1 MTVKN
6 SFPRGLFFTG
16 LVFAL
21 AILMPS
27 VALGQE
33 DAAAVPDTSISVAD
47 IFKDG
52 GTIGWIIVVLSVV
65 ALALSIEDA
74 VNIRK
79 DKLAPPELIDEI
91 EALFEA
97 GDFQEAIE
105 LCEAEPNFF
114 TNVVAAGLPKLNA
127 SFEAMEKALEE
138 MTEEEALK
146 LHTKV
151 GWLSFIA
158 AVSPMLGL
166 LGTVTGM
173 IQAFKVIAATK
184 GQADPSQLSS
194 GISGALVT
202 TMFGLIVALPVTF
215 AFTLFRNKV
224 VKMTI
229 EIGAIVEDLFE
240 RFRPTKAVA

>member
-1 MTVKN
+1 MSTKTILLMILGLALVIALPGLASAQGSAKPEVTITV
-6 SFPRGLFFTG
+6 G
-16 LVFAL
+16 
-21 AILMPS
+21 
-27 VALGQE
+27 E
-33 DAAAVPDTSISVAD
+33 
-47 IFKDG
+47 IFSDG
-52 GTIGWIIVVLSVV
+52 GMIGWMIVILSVV
-65 ALALSIEDA
+65 ALAMSIENA

-79 DKLAPPELIDEI
+79 DKLAPPELIDEV

-127 SFEAMEKALEE
+127 SFDAMEKALEE

-158 AVSPMLGL
+158 AVAPMLGL

-173 IQAFKVIAATK
+173 IQAFKVIAASK
-184 GQADPSQLSS
+184 GQADPSDLSS
-194 GISGALVT
+194 GISGALIT
-202 TMFGLIVALPVTF
+202 TMFGLIVAIPVTF
-215 AFTLFRNKV
+215 SFTFFRNKV
-224 VKMTI
+224 VKHTI
-229 EIGAIVEDLFE
+229 EIGAVVEDLFE
-240 RFRPTKAVA
+240 RFRPTKATA

>member
-1 MTVKN
+1 MTFKSILLTLLVVTL
-6 SFPRGLFFTG
+6 GLF
-16 LVFAL
+16 VVSS
-21 AILMPS
+21 AIGQEGAAAGDQPIDTSVS
-27 VALGQE
+27 VAE
-33 DAAAVPDTSISVAD
+33 

-52 GTIGWIIVVLSVV
+52 GTIGWVLVILSII
-65 ALALSIEDA
+65 ALALSIENA

-79 DKLAPPELIDEI
+79 DKLAPPDLIDEV

-127 SFEAMEKALEE
+127 SFQAMEKALEE

-166 LGTVTGM
+166 LGTVWGM
-173 IQAFKVIAATK
+173 ITAFKVIAATK
-184 GQADPSQLSS
+184 GQADPSQLST

-202 TMFGLIVALPVTF
+202 TMFGLIVAIPVTF
-215 AFTLFRNKV
+215 AFTVFRNKL

-240 RFRPTKAVA
+240 RFRPTKATA

>member
-1 MTVKN
+1 MTVKS
-6 SFPRGLFFTG
+6 SFMTL
-16 LVFAL
+16 LVL
-21 AILMPS
+21 AITLAIPAFAFGQALTGAELERVSSVS
-27 VALGQE
+27 VAQ
-33 DAAAVPDTSISVAD
+33 

-52 GTIGWIIVVLSVV
+52 GTIGWVIVVMSVV
-65 ALALSIEDA
+65 ALAFSIENA

-97 GDFQEAIE
+97 GDYQEAIE

-114 TNVVAAGLPKLNA
+114 TNIVAAGLPKLNA

-138 MTEEEALK
+138 MAEEEALK

-158 AVSPMLGL
+158 AVSPMMGL
-166 LGTVTGM
+166 LGTVAGM
-173 IQAFKVIAATK
+173 IGAFNVIAATK

-202 TMFGLIVALPVTF
+202 TMFGLLVAIPVTF
-215 AFTLFRNKV
+215 AFTVFRNKV
-224 VKMTI
+224 VKMSI
-229 EIGAIVEDLFE
+229 EIGAVVEDLFE
-240 RFRPTKAVA
+240 RFRPTKAAA

>member
-1 MTVKN
+1 MTLK
-6 SFPRGLFFTG
+6 SFLLTG
-16 LVFAL
+16 LVLVIAVALPAL
-21 AILMPS
+21 AF
-27 VALGQE
+27 GQGG
-33 DAAAVPDTSISVAD
+33 DAADPAKDVSVSVAD

-52 GTIGWIIVVLSVV
+52 GAIGWIIVVLSVI
-65 ALALSIEDA
+65 ALALSIENA

-79 DKLAPPELIDEI
+79 EKLAPPDLVDEI

-97 GDFQEAIE
+97 GDYQEAIE

-114 TNVVAAGLPKLNA
+114 TNIVAAGLPKLNA

-138 MTEEEALK
+138 MVEEEALK

-158 AVSPMLGL
+158 AVAPMLGL
-166 LGTVTGM
+166 LGTVAGM

-184 GQADPSQLSS
+184 GQADPSQLSD

-202 TMFGLIVALPVTF
+202 TMFGLIVAIPVTF
-215 AFTLFRNKV
+215 SFTLFRNKV
-224 VKMTI
+224 VKITI
-229 EIGAIVEDLFE
+229 EISAIVEDLFE
-240 RFRPTKAVA
+240 RFRPTKVA